1 MGQQQLLLVILVTI
15 LVGIATVVAIN
26 VFGTAAEEGN
36 RDAVRQDLLQAA
48 AGAQAVYTRPE
59 ALGGAGG
66 DFTDTDA
73 LQPREIMSALQIP
86 GSFVDPLGGPTVTNW
101 ENENAEYTVATT
113 NEYTLTVTAVPVSW
127 NNDIVMQVCRDGVDR
142 QWKYDITT
150 DGSAPDA
157 ECAPPAT

>member
-48 AGAQAVYTRPE
+48 AGAQALYTRPA

-66 DFTDTDA
+66 DFTDTDVIT
-73 LQPREIMSALQIP
+73 LREIMSALSIP
-86 GSFVDPLGGPTVTNW
+86 GSFVNPTGGPTDALW
-101 ENENAEYTVATT
+101 ENENAEYNVATT
-113 NEYTLTVTAVPVSW
+113 NAYTLTITAVPNSW
-127 NNDIVMQVCRDGVDR
+127 NDDIQMQVCRDGVDR

-150 DGSAPDA
+150 DGSDADAACAAP
-157 ECAPPAT
+157 TG